1 MIQEKMKT
9 FIYGTLL
16 LFFLF
21 GSLTACKKE
30 NCHVSQNTTP
40 KTSIDGRWNLMRI
53 QGGIS
58 GANES
63 HFVGEIIW
71 KFNTQ
76 NATLTVNNTVGNS
89 TIYSLPSGTYPF
101 QQISDSTGEY
111 LVINGYE
118 LGQMTFSGNQ
128 LVINEN
134 VKSTGEGACGFYL
147 TLQR

>member
-1 MIQEKMKT
+1 MKT
-9 FIYGTLL
+9 FIYSSIL
-16 LFFLF
+16 LFFMF

-30 NCHVSQNTTP
+30 INHATQSATP
-40 KTSIDGRWNLMRI
+40 KTTIDGKWNLMLV
-53 QGGIS
+53 QGGII

-63 HFVGEIIW
+63 HSVGEITW

-101 QQISDSTGEY
+101 QQISTSTDEY
-111 LVINGYE
+111 LVIDGNE

-134 VKSTGEGACGFYL
+134 MKSTGEGACGFYL

>member
-1 MIQEKMKT
+1 M
-9 FIYGTLL
+9 L
-16 LFFLF
+16 
-21 GSLTACKKE
+21 
-30 NCHVSQNTTP
+30 V
-40 KTSIDGRWNLMRI
+40 
-53 QGGIS
+53 QGGII

-63 HFVGEIIW
+63 HFVGEITW

-101 QQISDSTGEY
+101 QQISNSAGEY
-111 LVINGYE
+111 LVIDGNE
-118 LGQMTFSGNQ
+118 LGQMVFSGNQ

-134 VKSTGEGACGFYL
+134 MKSTGEGACGFYL

>member
-1 MIQEKMKT
+1 MKA
-9 FIYGTLL
+9 FIYTFL

-30 NCHVSQNTTP
+30 NRPATQNGTP
-40 KTSIDGRWNLMRI
+40 KTTIDGKWNLMLV
-53 QGGIS
+53 QGGII

-63 HFVGEIIW
+63 HFIGEITW

-101 QQISDSTGEY
+101 QQISNSAGEY
-111 LVINGYE
+111 LVIDGNE
-118 LGQMTFSGNQ
+118 LGQMVFSGNQ

-134 VKSTGEGACGFYL
+134 MKSTGEGACGFYL